1 MTLRMGKKEV
11 GGWGGEVVKDSIVK
25 NLNLLCDPCSQ
36 LRIYLNNFMVRHFD
50 DINMVGILPITYLFC
65 DLHTYVV

>member
-1 MTLRMGKKEV
+1 MTLRIDGEK
-11 GGWGGEVVKDSIVK
+11 GGERVGGEVVKDSIVK

-50 DINMVGILPITYLFC
+50 DINMV
-65 DLHTYVV
+65 